1 MAHGQSHYA
10 SNIISN
16 SHPFHSKWVD
26 PPIPEIQQF
35 QYFTLKIQGQGHGWG
50 QSWKSRHGS
59 NILSIHIP
67 FVPCQS
73 AIPFLRYDFFKIWPS
88 KSKVMVMVEV
98 KVENHKVGVTSLTSL
113 SFHVNRLFQSR
124 DIKFSKF
131 DLENPRWRWNDY
143 DIAQLQVWTI
153 PYNFEWYK
161 SIQQLQ
167 RYGFHKV
174 WPKCCLI
181 WQAFLGHGQAHMGQ
195 MTMTVHNYRSTST
208 YNFTELGMEKICQ
221 AVTEIWV
228 LQVWQAPAR
237 PVTTIHLQPRR
248 LRGKNR
254 TKRMQDVMYMAWR
267 VPNKVYYRPT
277 DMFNHRTL
285 DDTLNCSIILF
296 IHLSLSA
303 TVLSFKQPSSVTHN
317 IVLIFIFIFSV
328 CRSLG
333 QLICLQKCCR
343 LQYCG

>member
-1 MAHGQSHYA
+1 MHHGHGQSHYA

-35 QYFTLKIQGQGHGWG
+35 QYFTLIIKGQGHGWG

-98 KVENHKVGVTSLTSL
+98 KVENHKVSVTSLASL
-113 SFHVNRLFQSR
+113 SFHVNRLFHSR

-161 SIQQLQ
+161 SIQQFQ

-181 WQAFLGHGQAHMGQ
+181 WQVLGHGQAHMGQ
-195 MTMTVHNYRSTST
+195 MGKLLWQCTTTSLDESIKLLNPSSGFRDLRSAKSGPNLCQIWHVFGPGASPYGANDHDSAQLHYRPT
-208 YNFTELGMEKICQ
+208 YNSTELGMEKICE

-228 LQVWQAPAR
+228 LQVWQAPGR
-237 PVTTIHLQPRR
+237 PP
-248 LRGKNR
+248 GP
-254 TKRMQDVMYMAWR
+254 WR
-267 VPNKVYYRPT
+267 QYTSSPEGWGVKVE
-277 DMFNHRTL
+277 
-285 DDTLNCSIILF
+285 
-296 IHLSLSA
+296 
-303 TVLSFKQPSSVTHN
+303 Q
-317 IVLIFIFIFSV
+317 
-328 CRSLG
+328 
-333 QLICLQKCCR
+333 Q
-343 LQYCG
+343 